1 MFDCCVNSIYSKC
14 IILCPIGCYADRI
27 QNCLGAIKEDYIE
40 SRSRTRTKTSSPNT
54 QTPFAFIVH
63 RLYYASVRRCNGC
76 SSSITSEWDEYCI
89 QKCCCGNTGPC
100 VWIAVERSSRISR
113 ATNHL
118 AQQTLIRLSNERTI
132 SCVRSKIVVLTV
144 FTSEQYDSPPP
155 IRHPSIVINACSQQW
170 HIDLYD
176 IDYVLSHASNSQ
188 TFQWFVRC

>member
-14 IILCPIGCYADRI
+14 IILCPIGCFADRI

-76 SSSITSEWDEYCI
+76 SSSITSEWDEYCKL
-89 QKCCCGNTGPC
+89 QAASASEVLLWEYWRPC
-100 VWIAVERSSRISR
+100 DWIAVERSRRISK

-118 AQQTLIRLSNERTI
+118 AQQTLIGLSNEWSI
-132 SCVRSKIVVLTV
+132 SCIRSKIAVLTV
-144 FTSEQYDSPPP
+144 FTSEQ
-155 IRHPSIVINACSQQW
+155 
-170 HIDLYD
+170 
-176 IDYVLSHASNSQ
+176 
-188 TFQWFVRC
+188 